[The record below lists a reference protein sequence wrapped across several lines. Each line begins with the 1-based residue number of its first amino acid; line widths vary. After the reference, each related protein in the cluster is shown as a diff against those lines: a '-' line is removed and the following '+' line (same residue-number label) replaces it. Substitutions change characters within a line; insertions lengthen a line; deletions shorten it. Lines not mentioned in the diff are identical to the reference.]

1 MAVAEL
7 INQTGLHRRIALKIM
22 TLVGEKPGNF
32 TIQYER
38 HSYMYRHQQHFL
50 DFSKFRK
57 NQLSTCMNF
66 CKFGFFLVLTFRTF
80 RVFEGSDKMDI
91 CLLI

>member
-38 HSYMYRHQQHFL
+38 HSFHIRNVISSIFQ
-50 DFSKFRK
+50 
-57 NQLSTCMNF
+57 
-66 CKFGFFLVLTFRTF
+66 TFQNSEKTN
-80 RVFEGSDKMDI
+80 
-91 CLLI
+91 